1 MSGRKY
7 KVFGAQNY
15 RKEMYIMEAY
25 LIFKDLAIIIF
36 AAEIC
41 GLFAKKCKA
50 PQVVGQIIAGL
61 ILGPTLLGIVD
72 LDNNNGV
79 ISYLAEIGVMLIMFS
94 AGLGTNLKELMHT
107 GLLSLIVAC
116 AGVFVPLAGGF
127 LLYSFFYFGGIPSD
141 RTEIFKGLF
150 IGTIMTATS
159 VGITVQVLKELGKLN
174 TKVGQVILSAAIID
188 DVIGIVVLTF
198 VLSLSGAG
206 GSETKSIGRVCL
218 DVVLFFVFVFV
229 VGFIVY
235 NLFKFIVKKFP
246 HHRRTPILGLA
257 FGMIMAY
264 CAEKF
269 FGIADITGAY
279 AAGIILCS
287 LNESGYLEQKMDV
300 SSYMIFG
307 PIFFASIGLKTEFT
321 DMDSSIWIF
330 SILFVVVALLGKIIA
345 CGLVAKLAEFS
356 WNDSLKVGIG
366 MMTRGEVAL
375 IVANKGLAIGLVDQ
389 KYFAS
394 VILLI
399 ICSSIAT
406 PIILKILFKSDKT
419 DPNGGELAE
428 NKAAAIEG
436 KTA

>member
-1 MSGRKY
+1 
-7 KVFGAQNY
+7 
-15 RKEMYIMEAY
+15 MEAY
-25 LIFKDLAIIIF
+25 LVFKDLAIIIF

-41 GLFAKKCKA
+41 GLLARKCKA

-61 ILGPTLLGIVD
+61 IIGPSLLGIVN
-72 LDNNNGV
+72 LEDNNNV

-116 AGVFVPLAGGF
+116 AGVFVPMAGGF
-127 LLYSFFYFGGIPSD
+127 FLYSFFYFGGIPSD
-141 RTEIFKGLF
+141 RTEVFKALF

-206 GSETKSIGRVCL
+206 GSETKSLGRVCL
-218 DVVLFFVFVFV
+218 DVLLFFIFVFV
-229 VGFIVY
+229 VGFLVFK
-235 NLFKFIVKKFP
+235 LFQFLEKKFP
-246 HHRRTPILGLA
+246 HQRRVPVLGLA
-257 FGMIMAY
+257 FGMAMAY

-287 LNESGYLEQKMDV
+287 LKESDYLEEKMDV
-300 SSYMIFG
+300 SSYMVFG
-307 PIFFASIGLKTEFT
+307 PIFFVSIGLKTEFT

-330 SILFVVVALLGKIIA
+330 SILFVIVALLGKVIA
-345 CGLVAKLAEFS
+345 CGLVAKIAKFS
-356 WNDSLKVGIG
+356 WGDSLKVGVG

-399 ICSSIAT
+399 ICSSILT
-406 PIILKILFKSDKT
+406 PIVLKILFKNSGSGSDK
-419 DPNGGELAE
+419 GEVTGD
-428 NKAAAIEG
+428 KQPAIE
-436 KTA
+436 TQSV